1 MIFKGTATALV
12 TPFTEDD
19 GVDVSALER
28 IVEYQIENG
37 VDALV
42 ALGTT
47 GEPATMSKR
56 EKELVLKTVV
66 KKAKG
71 TLPIIVGAGSNDT
84 KAAIENCAFAQ
95 DNGAD
100 ALLIVTP
107 YYNKCTQEGLVGHFG
122 KIAESTGLPILLYN
136 VPSRTGVNMLPET
149 FGELLKIPNIVG
161 VKEASGNMEQI
172 EKCIALSGAKAQVVS
187 GDDALTVPTIAM
199 GGSGVISVASNV
211 CPAYVSNMTR
221 YALDGDFDKARQ
233 MQLAILPLMS
243 ALFCEVNPIP
253 VKAAMHSLGFCS
265 PRMRLPLTEMTA
277 KNAKRLCDLLHDFA

>member
-84 KAAIENCAFAQ
+84 KTAIENCAFAR

-122 KIAESTGLPILLYN
+122 KIAESTSLPILLYN
-136 VPSRTGVNMLPET
+136 VPSRTGVNMLPQT

-221 YALDGDFDKARQ
+221 CALDGDFDKARQ
-233 MQLAILPLMS
+233 MQLAILPLIS

-253 VKAAMHSLGFCS
+253 VKTAMHSLGFCL
-265 PRMRLPLTEMTA
+265 PHMRLPLTEMA
-277 KNAKRLCDLLHDFA
+277 SKNAKRLTDLLRDFV

>member
-37 VDALV
+37 VAALV

-47 GEPATMSKR
+47 GEPATMSKQ

-84 KAAIENCAFAQ
+84 KTAIENCAFAQ

-122 KIAESTGLPILLYN
+122 KIAESTSLPILLYN
-136 VPSRTGVNMLPET
+136 VPSRTGVNMLPQT

-221 YALDGDFDKARQ
+221 CALDGDFDKARQ
-233 MQLAILPLMS
+233 MQLAILPLIS

-253 VKAAMHSLGFCS
+253 VKTAMHSLGFCL
-265 PRMRLPLTEMTA
+265 PRMRLPLTEMA
-277 KNAKRLCDLLHDFA
+277 SKNAKRLNDLLRDFV

>member
-19 GVDVSALER
+19 GVDVSALEK

-84 KAAIENCAFAQ
+84 KTVIENCAFAQ

-122 KIAESTGLPILLYN
+122 KIAESTSLPILLYN

-211 CPAYVSNMTR
+211 CPAYVSNMTHC
-221 YALDGDFDKARQ
+221 ALDGDFDKARQ
-233 MQLAILPLMS
+233 MQLAILPLIS

-253 VKAAMHSLGFCS
+253 VKTAMHSLGFCS

>member
-122 KIAESTGLPILLYN
+122 KIAESTSLPILLYN

-211 CPAYVSNMTR
+211 CPAYVSNMTHC
-221 YALDGDFDKARQ
+221 ALDGDFDKARQ
-233 MQLAILPLMS
+233 MQLAILPLIS

-253 VKAAMHSLGFCS
+253 VKTAMHSLGFCS

-277 KNAKRLCDLLHDFA
+277 KNAKRLCDLLHNFV

>member
-84 KAAIENCAFAQ
+84 KTAIENCAFAQ

-122 KIAESTGLPILLYN
+122 KIAESTSLPILLYN

-221 YALDGDFDKARQ
+221 CALDGDFDKARQ
-233 MQLAILPLMS
+233 MQLAILPLIS

-253 VKAAMHSLGFCS
+253 VKTAMHSLGFCS

-277 KNAKRLCDLLHDFA
+277 KNAKRLQDLLHDFA